1 MAKADLEAAII
12 KSIDRDPLTV
22 VEVTALREMDTHT
35 LMSEHGLLM
44 DEANIVLNW
53 CREED
58 LRWNA
63 QSLYTAEADY
73 ERSVRPRGSYF
84 PQLREG
90 RPPKKLSRLDL
101 RKIIREEKQRLLKKK
116 Q

>member
-1 MAKADLEAAII
+1 MAKADLETAII
-12 KSIDRDPLTV
+12 KSIDRDPLNV
-22 VEVTALREMDTHT
+22 VELTALREMDTHT

-53 CREED
+53 CQEEN

-63 QSLYTAEADY
+63 QSLSSYEPDY
-73 ERSVRPRGSYF
+73 KRWTRSQGSYF
-84 PQLREG
+84 PALREG
-90 RPPKKLSRLDL
+90 KVAKKLTRQDL